1 MNIKTTGGRNKM
13 KQFDIDKLQE
23 GMSEYRELVEE
34 VRTELNKPHSHG
46 YIAYMARSIGI
57 SPSLLHH
64 FIKNYNGYEMKPEI
78 MLKLYK
84 IISFNL
90 EMEEEK

>member
-1 MNIKTTGGRNKM
+1 M
-13 KQFDIDKLQE
+13 KKFDIEKLQA

-34 VRTELNKPHSHG
+34 VRAELNRPHSHG
-46 YIAYMARSIGI
+46 YLAYMARSIGI

-64 FIKNYNGYEMKPEI
+64 FISNNKGYEMKPDI

-90 EMEEEK
+90 EMEKEK

>member
-1 MNIKTTGGRNKM
+1 M
-13 KQFDIDKLQE
+13 KKFDIEKLQA
-23 GMSEYRELVEE
+23 GMSEYRDLVEE
-34 VRTELNKPHSHG
+34 VRAELNRPHRHG
-46 YIAYMARSIGI
+46 YLAYTARSIGI

-64 FIKNYNGYEMKPEI
+64 FISNTNGYEMKPEI

>member
-1 MNIKTTGGRNKM
+1 MRK
-13 KQFDIDKLQE
+13 FDIEKLQE

-34 VRTELNKPHSHG
+34 VRTELNKSHSHG

-57 SPSLLHH
+57 SPSLLSH
-64 FIKNYNGYEMKPEI
+64 FVHNIKGYEMKPKL

>member
-1 MNIKTTGGRNKM
+1 MRK
-13 KQFDIDKLQE
+13 FDIEKLQS
-23 GMSEYRELVEE
+23 GMLEYRELVEE
-34 VRTELNKPHSHG
+34 VRAELNKPHSHG